1 MTKIETNRIMEISA
15 GLVSPIMVYVGFLN
29 IDFQCTNIDNRYEVE
44 LNTGYNFTE
53 FSSNYCDITV
63 YMFLYF
69 AYNYWHKQR
78 K

>member
-1 MTKIETNRIMEISA
+1 MTKIETNRIMEMSA

-53 FSSNYCDITV
+53 FYGIYVSVSS
-63 YMFLYF
+63 L
-69 AYNYWHKQR
+69 
-78 K
+78 